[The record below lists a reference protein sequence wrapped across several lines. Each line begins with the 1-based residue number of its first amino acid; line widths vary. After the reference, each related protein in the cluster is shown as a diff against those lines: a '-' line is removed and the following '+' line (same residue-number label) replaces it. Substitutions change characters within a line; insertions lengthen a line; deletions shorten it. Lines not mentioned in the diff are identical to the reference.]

1 VSDDPITKESG
12 AASWTC
18 PNCAT
23 AVTTPFCPGCGE
35 RPIAAAD
42 LSLKGVAAQLARA
55 AGGIDG
61 RVLRSLRALLRHP
74 GSLTRAY
81 AAGRRKPLIGPFQL
95 FLLANVAFFA
105 VQSLTHM
112 RVFSSSLDSHLHHQD
127 WSALAQDL
135 VAHRLAAMHATLES
149 YAPLFDRAVV
159 LHAKSLVIAMVAPF
173 AIVLPM
179 LFRRSRQPFFVH
191 LAFALHFYAFLLLLF
206 CVSLGAAAAGVMF
219 GSGGIES
226 ARVDNTLTALILAAS
241 AGYLYAASAAVYGTR
256 GLRGAVAAIVLA
268 VWVGMIVVAYRF
280 AMLVV
285 TLYTI

>member
-1 VSDDPITKESG
+1 VSDDPTTKELRPVP
-12 AASWTC
+12 WTC

-35 RPIAAAD
+35 RPIVAAD
-42 LSLKGVAAQLARA
+42 LSLRGIAVQLAKVI
-55 AGGIDG
+55 GGVDG

-81 AAGRRKPLIGPFQL
+81 AEGRRKPLIGPFQL

-127 WSALAQDL
+127 WSALARDL
-135 VAHRLAAMHATLES
+135 VAHRLATIHTTIES

-173 AIVLPM
+173 AIVLPV
-179 LFRRSRQPFFVH
+179 LFRRSRQPFSVH
-191 LAFALHFYAFLLLLF
+191 LAFALHFYAFVLLLF
-206 CVSLGAAAAGVMF
+206 CLCLGAAALGMLF
-219 GSGGIES
+219 GSGGLES
-226 ARVDNTLTALILAAS
+226 ALVDNTLTAFILAVS
-241 AGYLYAASAAVYGTR
+241 AVYLYAASAAVYGAR
-256 GLRGAVAAIVLA
+256 GIRGAVAAIVLA
-268 VWVGMIVVAYRF
+268 VWVGVIVVAYRF

-285 TLYTI
+285 TLYTT